1 MLRKHL
7 PLLLLL
13 LLPLGIYA
21 QDADENK
28 NAGRFMLGYRT
39 TVSAF
44 SDAGFLGFGSG
55 AHFRLQFGPRIN
67 SEWYYDHISTNLG
80 GLGRRTDEHIG
91 WSVMF
96 YVFGQH
102 TERGKFTPYVEA
114 GNCFDY
120 TAIRASYSGGAFAD
134 RGSAAVHLGLG
145 THFNL
150 SERADVTLKAQYM
163 VHLGENI
170 DEKIVTDEQT
180 GVRNM
185 LITKGGPGL
194 DGHLLITCSVNFL
207 IADLWKG
214 YLFGKHSK
222 DL

>member
-1 MLRKHL
+1 MLRKIIF
-7 PLLLLL
+7 LLG
-13 LLPLGIYA
+13 LLPFCAQA

-28 NAGRFMLGYRT
+28 NAGRFMLGYRST
-39 TVSAF
+39 MSAF
-44 SDAGFLGFGSG
+44 SDVGFTGFGVG
-55 AHFRLQFGPRIN
+55 GHFRLQFGPKIN
-67 SEWYYDHISTNLG
+67 SEWYYDHITTDLG
-80 GLGRRTDEHIG
+80 GLGRRADEHIG

-96 YVFGQH
+96 YTFGQH
-102 TERGKFTPYVEA
+102 TEKGKFTPYIEA

-120 TAIRASYSGGAFAD
+120 TKVMTNYKGGMYAD

-145 THFNL
+145 THYNL
-150 SERADVTLKAQYM
+150 SERADITLKAQYM
-163 VHLGENI
+163 IHIGENI

-180 GVRNM
+180 GARNLM
-185 LITKGGPGL
+185 ITKGGTGL
-194 DGHLLITCSVNFL
+194 NGHLLITCSVNFL

>member
-1 MLRKHL
+1 MLRKTL
-7 PLLLLL
+7 FLLL
-13 LLPLGIYA
+13 LLPLGIRA
-21 QDADENK
+21 QDSDENK
-28 NAGRFMLGYRT
+28 NAGRFMLGYRS

-44 SDAGFLGFGSG
+44 SDAGFYGFGSG

-67 SEWYYDHISTNLG
+67 SEWYYDHITTDLG

-96 YVFGQH
+96 YTFGQH
-102 TERGKFTPYVEA
+102 LEKGKFTPYVEA

-120 TAIRASYSGGAFAD
+120 TLVKANYTGGSYAD

-145 THFNL
+145 THYNL
-150 SERADVTLKAQYM
+150 STRADITFKAQYM
-163 VHLGENI
+163 IHIGDNVSET
-170 DEKIVTDEQT
+170 IVTNEQT
-180 GVRNM
+180 GART
-185 LITKGGPGL
+185 LEIAKGSTGL
-194 DGHLLITCSVNFL
+194 NGHLLMTCSVNFL